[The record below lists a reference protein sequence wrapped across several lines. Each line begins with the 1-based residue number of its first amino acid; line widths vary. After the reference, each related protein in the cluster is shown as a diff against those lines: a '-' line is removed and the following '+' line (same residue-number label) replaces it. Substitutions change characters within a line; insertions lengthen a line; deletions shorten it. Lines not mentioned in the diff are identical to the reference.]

1 MQSDKRDGESD
12 LSIGKGERKLKWLSD
27 HTCSWLSIPI
37 VSATWRRMEFT
48 CWKKSYNFFWRIS
61 TKIQA
66 EANDN
71 VTLLC
76 PLLQAIQHER
86 NERYKDTH
94 HNSFEKSDLNL
105 SLPLPF
111 RICFHTFFCLRRWP
125 FSLRDRCN
133 LCLCRLWGR
142 TQSRL
147 YQPSPSCLW
156 NGYVDVTTHWK
167 RLRKRFLI
175 LTKICVTYLLPTA
188 NQRHEKIPTGQLY
201 IQLRESTLRIVANAL
216 C

>member
-1 MQSDKRDGESD
+1 MIIPALGSPYQSCQPHDAGWSSRA
-12 LSIGKGERKLKWLSD
+12 GKKV
-27 HTCSWLSIPI
+27 TI
-37 VSATWRRMEFT
+37 
-48 CWKKSYNFFWRIS
+48 FWRIS

-86 NERYKDTH
+86 NERYKYTH
-94 HNSFEKSDLNL
+94 HNCSFEKSDLNL

-111 RICFHTFFCLRRWP
+111 RIYFHTFFCLRRWP
-125 FSLRDRCN
+125 SSLRDRCN

-142 TQSRL
+142 TQSRP

-201 IQLRESTLRIVANAL
+201 IQLRESTLLWQMHYVKADTVTCISL
-216 C
+216 